1 MGIPEPSISAD
12 EMRAWAA
19 LFETSNIVQY
29 AADRNLRDTVG
40 LTLAQFEILLRIG
53 EAGADGRRMTDIAD
67 ALTVSRSGLTY
78 QVGQLERKGLVLRQP
93 APDDDRS
100 VIARITPT
108 GLDLLRAGIPGY
120 VDLVREMLFDR
131 LSHADL
137 MTVTE
142 ILDDVRRQ
150 LKEQPKRSTFR
161 RARRS
166 VAQTGADAGTDA
178 TAAATVAATVESA
191 GVPAG
196 E

>member
-1 MGIPEPSISAD
+1 MGIPEPVVTPD

-29 AADRNLRDTVG
+29 AADRNLRATVG
-40 LTLAQFEILLRIG
+40 LTLAQFEILARIG
-53 EAGADGRRMTDIAD
+53 EGDAAGRRMTDIAD
-67 ALTVSRSGLTY
+67 SLTVSRSGLTY
-78 QVGQLERKGLVLRQP
+78 QVGQLEKRGLVSRGP

-100 VIARITPT
+100 VIAHVTPAGLEALRT
-108 GLDLLRAGIPGY
+108 GVPGY

-131 LSHADL
+131 LSHDDL

-161 RARRS
+161 RSPKR
-166 VAQTGADAGTDA
+166 VDA
-178 TAAATVAATVESA
+178 TGPEEPAPGVDNADGA
-191 GVPAG
+191 GRLG

>member
-1 MGIPEPSISAD
+1 MGIPEPAISAD

-53 EAGADGRRMTDIAD
+53 EAGIDGRRMTDIAD
-67 ALTVSRSGLTY
+67 SLTVSRSGLTY
-78 QVGQLERKGLVLRQP
+78 QVGQLERKGLVLRRP

-100 VIARITPT
+100 VIAQVTPA
-108 GLDLLRAGIPGY
+108 GVDVLRAGIPGY
-120 VDLVREMLFDR
+120 VALVREMLFDR
-131 LSHADL
+131 LSHTDL

-150 LKEQPKRSTFR
+150 LKEQPKRSTYR
-161 RARRS
+161 RTRARS
-166 VAQTGADAGTDA
+166 EGALPGADASAADA
-178 TAAATVAATVESA
+178 GAAADSSGAA
-191 GVPAG
+191 G
-196 E
+196 

>member
-29 AADRNLRDTVG
+29 AADRNLRDSVG

-53 EAGADGRRMTDIAD
+53 EAGTEGRRMTDIAD
-67 ALTVSRSGLTY
+67 SLTVSRSGLTY
-78 QVGQLERKGLVLRQP
+78 QVGQLERKELVLRQP

-100 VIARITPT
+100 VIAHITPA

-150 LKEQPKRSTFR
+150 LKEQPKRSTIR

-166 VAQTGADAGTDA
+166 VTPAGADAGASTEPAADA
-178 TAAATVAATVESA
+178 AIAE
-191 GVPAG
+191 
-196 E
+196 

>member
-1 MGIPEPSISAD
+1 MAIPEPTMSAD
-12 EMRAWAA
+12 EMRAWVA

-53 EAGADGRRMTDIAD
+53 ESGADGRRMTDIAD
-67 ALTVSRSGLTY
+67 SLTVSRSGLTY
-78 QVGQLERKGLVLRQP
+78 QVGQLEKKGFVLRQP
-93 APDDDRS
+93 ALDDDRS
-100 VIARITPT
+100 VIASVTAT
-108 GLDLLRAGIPGY
+108 GLEVLRSGIPGY

-131 LSHADL
+131 LSHDDL

-161 RARRS
+161 RSPKRA
-166 VAQTGADAGTDA
+166 GAGTL
-178 TAAATVAATVESA
+178 
-191 GVPAG
+191 G

>member
-1 MGIPEPSISAD
+1 MGIPEPSASMSAD
-12 EMRAWAA
+12 EMRGWVA

-40 LTLAQFEILLRIG
+40 LTLAQFEILLRIA
-53 EAGADGRRMTDIAD
+53 ESGADGRRMTDIAD

-78 QVGQLERKGLVLRQP
+78 QVGQLEKKGHVLRQP

-100 VIARITPT
+100 VIASVTPA
-108 GLDLLRAGIPGY
+108 GLDVLRAGIPGY
-120 VDLVREMLFDR
+120 VALVREMLFDR

-137 MTVTE
+137 VTVTD

-161 RARRS
+161 RARPK
-166 VAQTGADAGTDA
+166 VDAADAEP
-178 TAAATVAATVESA
+178 AAAD
-191 GVPAG
+191 PA

>member
-1 MGIPEPSISAD
+1 MGIPEPTISAD

-29 AADRNLRDTVG
+29 AADRNLRDAVG
-40 LTLAQFEILLRIG
+40 LTLAQFEILLRVAESG
-53 EAGADGRRMTDIAD
+53 EEGRRMTDIAD

-78 QVGQLERKGLVLRQP
+78 QVGQLEKKGYLLRRP

-100 VIARITPT
+100 VIVGATPA
-108 GLDLLRAGIPGY
+108 GLDVLRAGIPGY
-120 VDLVREMLFDR
+120 VQLVREMLFDR
-131 LSHADL
+131 LSHVDL

-161 RARRS
+161 RAP
-166 VAQTGADAGTDA
+166 AK
-178 TAAATVAATVESA
+178 AAPVESP
-191 GVPAG
+191 PADLAA

>member
-1 MGIPEPSISAD
+1 MGTPEPSISAD

-29 AADRNLRDTVG
+29 AADRNLRDSVG

-53 EAGADGRRMTDIAD
+53 EAGSDGRRMTDVAD

-78 QVGQLERKGLVLRQP
+78 QVGQLEKKGLVRREP
-93 APDDDRS
+93 APDDERS
-100 VIARITPT
+100 VIAHATPA

-120 VDLVREMLFDR
+120 VSLVREMLFDR

-142 ILDDVRRQ
+142 ILDDVRKQ

-161 RARRS
+161 RAPRK
-166 VAQTGADAGTDA
+166 T
-178 TAAATVAATVESA
+178 
-191 GVPAG
+191 VPAVSATG
-196 E
+196 SDAVG

>member
-1 MGIPEPSISAD
+1 VGIPEPSISAD

-67 ALTVSRSGLTY
+67 SLTVSRSGLTY
-78 QVGQLERKGLVLRQP
+78 QVGQLERKALVLRKP

-100 VIARITPT
+100 VIAQVTPA
-108 GLDLLRAGIPGY
+108 GVEVLRSGIPGY

-150 LKEQPKRSTFR
+150 LKEQPKRSTYR
-161 RARRS
+161 RTRARGE
-166 VAQTGADAGTDA
+166 AAGGADADA
-178 TAAATVAATVESA
+178 TVGPADPVAE
-191 GVPAG
+191 
-196 E
+196 

>member
-1 MGIPEPSISAD
+1 MGIPEPTISAD

-29 AADRNLRDTVG
+29 AADRNLRDSVG

-78 QVGQLERKGLVLRQP
+78 QVGQLEKKALVLRGP

-100 VIARITPT
+100 VIVHATPA
-108 GLDLLRAGIPGY
+108 GLELLRAGIPGY
-120 VDLVREMLFDR
+120 VTLVREMLFDR
-131 LSHADL
+131 LSHTDL

-150 LKEQPKRSTFR
+150 LKDQPKRSTFR
-161 RARRS
+161 RGRR
-166 VAQTGADAGTDA
+166 AGAGADGADAPH
-178 TAAATVAATVESA
+178 E
-191 GVPAG
+191 PAG
-196 E
+196 PVAE

>member
-1 MGIPEPSISAD
+1 MGIPEPAISAD

-53 EAGADGRRMTDIAD
+53 EAGIDGRRMTDIAD
-67 ALTVSRSGLTY
+67 SLTVSRSGLTY
-78 QVGQLERKGLVLRQP
+78 QVGQLERKGLVLRRP

-100 VIARITPT
+100 VIAQVTPA
-108 GLDLLRAGIPGY
+108 GVDVLRAGIPGY
-120 VDLVREMLFDR
+120 VELVREMLFDR
-131 LSHADL
+131 LSHTDL

-150 LKEQPKRSTFR
+150 LKEQPKRSTYR
-161 RARRS
+161 RTRPRS
-166 VAQTGADAGTDA
+166 EGALPGVDASAAAADA
-178 TAAATVAATVESA
+178 AADSSGAA
-191 GVPAG
+191 G
-196 E
+196 

>member
-40 LTLAQFEILLRIG
+40 LTLAQFEILLRTG

-78 QVGQLERKGLVLRQP
+78 QVGQLEKKGLVRREP
-93 APDDDRS
+93 APDDERS
-100 VIARITPT
+100 VIAQITPA

-166 VAQTGADAGTDA
+166 VAPAGAAAGADAPS
-178 TAAATVAATVESA
+178 AAGAVPIVE
-191 GVPAG
+191 
-196 E
+196 